1 MFNIFRRKESKQNI
15 KANTLADKLEIARQ
29 KLISDLEKNGM
40 EFLVVKMGSNDEYSE
55 LILERRKIDLSYKS
69 EDSVSWYAYG
79 QSDKLH
85 SDEDK
90 AELLGL
96 LTNEEYANYKKYI
109 FCCLASI
116 CSNTNDKE
124 LFNFLIDK
132 IQQEDDE
139 STRVSILSRLQ
150 DIKKDLGYNI
160 EPIKTLV
167 RDGTEGETRAAL
179 RALSNTNDPEVEDI
193 FLNEF
198 KISDRHVKGT
208 ICGPLST
215 VGTLKSIPILKEAHK
230 KTRDGGLR
238 MLIENAINKIETRTK
253 SCH

>member
-40 EFLVVKMGSNDEYSE
+40 EFLVVKMGINDEYSE

-238 MLIENAINKIETRTK
+238 TLIENAINKIETRTK

>member
-1 MFNIFRRKESKQNI
+1 MFNIFKRKDNKQTI
-15 KANTLADKLEIARQ
+15 KANTLADKLETAKQ
-29 KLISDLEKNGM
+29 QLISDLEKNGM
-40 EFLVVKMGSNDEYSE
+40 EFLITKMGSNEEYSD
-55 LILERRKIDLSYKS
+55 LIIERRKIDLSYKS

-90 AELLGL
+90 TKLLGL
-96 LTNEEYANYKKYI
+96 LTDEKYSNYKKYI
-109 FCCLASI
+109 YCCLASI

-124 LFNFLIDK
+124 LFNFLINK
-132 IQQEDDE
+132 VQQEDDE
-139 STRVSILSRLQ
+139 STRISILSRLQ
-150 DIKKDLGYNI
+150 DIKKDLSYNI
-160 EPIKTLV
+160 EPIKKLV

-179 RALSNTNDPEVEDI
+179 RALSNTKDPEVEDI

-198 KISDRHVKGT
+198 KISDRHMKGT

-238 MLIENAINKIETRTK
+238 ILIENTITKIEDRTK